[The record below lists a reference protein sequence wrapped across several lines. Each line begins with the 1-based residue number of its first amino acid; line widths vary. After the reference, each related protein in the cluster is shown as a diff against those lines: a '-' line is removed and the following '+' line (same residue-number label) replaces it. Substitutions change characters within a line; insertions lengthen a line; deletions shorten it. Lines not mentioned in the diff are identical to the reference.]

1 MYSQGTKGLKG
12 IKSRIRELIVWADRE
27 ICMEPDEFAHRRGWT
42 VTTTGFGARCY
53 RDPRFDQ
60 LKSPAKVA
68 EEVS

>member
-1 MYSQGTKGLKG
+1 
-12 IKSRIRELIVWADRE
+12 
-27 ICMEPDEFAHRRGWT
+27 MEPDEFAHRRGWT